1 MSNNMVN
8 YSWQKR
14 TDRRQTMDGLFSKY
28 NHDKTARKLLSKKL
42 NAIQTHPARWIHEM
56 DEEMLESVS
65 MMLQSEDVTNRNMA
79 KDIVFKS
86 KLNYNQIRYLVSNHC
101 YVLLTDETAD
111 FYTDIK
117 SGSATW

>member
-14 TDRRQTMDGLFSKY
+14 TDHNNKNPNDFLYRY
-28 NHDKTARKLLSKKL
+28 NSDKTARKLLSKKL
-42 NAIQTHPARWIHEM
+42 NAIQTHPSRWVHEV
-56 DEEMLESVS
+56 DDEMLESIS
-65 MMLQSEDVTNRNMA
+65 MMLKSEDTTNINMA

-101 YVLLTDETAD
+101 YVLSNDTPEPITYYDA
-111 FYTDIK
+111 
-117 SGSATW
+117 G